1 MTVLSYREA
10 AGGAPALVFIHAF
23 GCDGSDW
30 AAQLAHFAPAHRCLA
45 VDLGGHGDTAAEVR
59 HGIVEEHGE
68 DVVAL
73 LRALNIALPVVV
85 GNSLGCRV
93 ALEVAARMPV
103 RGVVLVD
110 GSRLASG
117 GDGIHGALGGG
128 ATPERFEATVRAMFA
143 QMFGPDID
151 PATAAAM
158 TARATRVPAAIGLA
172 LLADIGRHDGVEMER
187 LLAALTVPVLAIQST
202 RIDPDGR
209 RHRLA
214 AGDSSPYLDLLR
226 AHVGDLAVEI
236 VPGAG
241 HYPQI
246 EKPAATNAALR
257 GFLDA
262 LPAL

>member
-1 MTVLSYREA
+1 MTMLSYREA
-10 AGGAPALVFIHAF
+10 AGGSPPLVFIHAF

-59 HGIVEEHGE
+59 YGIVEAHGE

-73 LRALNIALPVVV
+73 LRDLDLTLPLVV
-85 GNSLGCRV
+85 GSSLGCRA

-110 GSRLASG
+110 GSRLAPV

-128 ATPERFEATVRAMFA
+128 APSESFEAKVRAMFA
-143 QMFGPDID
+143 QMFGLDID

-158 TARATRVPAAIGLA
+158 TARATRVPAEIGLA
-172 LLADIGRHDGVEMER
+172 LLADIGRHDGAEMER

-214 AGDSSPYLDLLR
+214 AGDNSPYLGLLR
-226 AHVGDLAVEI
+226 ARVGDLTIRI

-246 EKPAATNAALR
+246 EKPVQTNTALK